1 MPGLIG
7 KQGVRPGAL
16 NMNRVFRALRYRT
29 EQAQYV
35 TFHRPPIYKTDDYGV
50 PSGSIGSN
58 EILVPD
64 LPAII
69 RPAIT
74 ADYSQERYGT
84 NVIGAARVYTPNI
97 ETIKNTQLKS
107 QPNPFIGGPL
117 SPMLTEEGVEQEV
130 EKIVDPMLRDPEI
143 LDIPPKLFDES
154 AQQTEEALTDAEI
167 ADIASRAIDATPD
180 ADEVQP
186 TDGKVID
193 LNKELD
199 AILIAE
205 GGYQN
210 DKDDSGNY
218 VNGVL
223 IGTNRGVTPAALA
236 KHRGVKASSITVED
250 IKNLTEQ
257 EARDIFKEEY
267 FYKPKLDKLPMDL
280 QASVFDMQ
288 INSGSN
294 AIKIL
299 QKLVGTKQDGII
311 GPKTLKALEDNPVSV
326 NEYADARIE
335 YYNKVVA
342 KSPEKKKFLS
352 GWTSRANSYK
362 V

>member
-1 MPGLIG
+1 MADIKYKMNWVPQA
-7 KQGVRPGAL
+7 KQLREKLTQQENVGIASKIDEDTDTDFYQNMYEAL
-16 NMNRVFRALRYRT
+16 STYFSSDEEANKV
-29 EQAQYV
+29 
-35 TFHRPPIYKTDDYGV
+35 
-50 PSGSIGSN
+50 
-58 EILVPD
+58 LVPD
-64 LPAII
+64 EVD
-69 RPAIT
+69 R
-74 ADYSQERYGT
+74 DSVSSE
-84 NVIGAARVYTPNI
+84 V
-97 ETIKNTQLKS
+97 LKS
-107 QPNPFIGGPL
+107 YDNIMRSYGNTGML
-117 SPMLTEEGVEQEV
+117 SPEAVEMEVDKVLGDPRMLEIPTKIFDDTEEVLTVDEV
-130 EKIVDPMLRDPEI
+130 
-143 LDIPPKLFDES
+143 S
-154 AQQTEEALTDAEI
+154 
-167 ADIASRAIDATPD
+167 DIASGAIDAAPD
-180 ADEVQP
+180 ADEVQH
-186 TDGKVID
+186 TDGKVTD
-193 LNKELD
+193 LSKELD

-236 KHRGVKASSITVED
+236 KHRGVKVSSITVED
-250 IKNLTEQ
+250 IKNVTEQ

-335 YYNKVVA
+335 YYNKVVT

>member
-1 MPGLIG
+1 MADIKYKINWVPQA
-7 KQGVRPGAL
+7 KQLREKLTQQENVGIASKIDEDTDTDFYQNMYEAL
-16 NMNRVFRALRYRT
+16 STYFSSDEEANKV
-29 EQAQYV
+29 
-35 TFHRPPIYKTDDYGV
+35 
-50 PSGSIGSN
+50 
-58 EILVPD
+58 LVPD
-64 LPAII
+64 EVD
-69 RPAIT
+69 R
-74 ADYSQERYGT
+74 DSVSSE
-84 NVIGAARVYTPNI
+84 V
-97 ETIKNTQLKS
+97 LKS
-107 QPNPFIGGPL
+107 YDNIMRSYGNTGML
-117 SPMLTEEGVEQEV
+117 SPEAVEMEVDKVLGDPRMLEIPTKIFDDTEEVLSVEEV
-130 EKIVDPMLRDPEI
+130 P
-143 LDIPPKLFDES
+143 
-154 AQQTEEALTDAEI
+154 
-167 ADIASRAIDATPD
+167 DIASDAIDAAPD

-250 IKNLTEQ
+250 IKNVTEQ

-335 YYNKVVA
+335 YYNKVVT

>member
-1 MPGLIG
+1 MNNRGTLTPDELVKFFLSREKRADLNKTEEEDTPNGLMQEEIVVEPLEDQESEDALDFLQRMIMSQSG
-7 KQGVRPGAL
+7 KVAEAKETLGEQLADIKEKAL
-16 NMNRVFRALRYRT
+16 A
-29 EQAQYV
+29 
-35 TFHRPPIYKTDDYGV
+35 
-50 PSGSIGSN
+50 
-58 EILVPD
+58 
-64 LPAII
+64 
-69 RPAIT
+69 
-74 ADYSQERYGT
+74 
-84 NVIGAARVYTPNI
+84 NI

-167 ADIASRAIDATPD
+167 ADIASRAIDAAPD

-326 NEYADARIE
+326 NDYADARIE

>member
-1 MPGLIG
+1 MADIKYKMNWVPQA
-7 KQGVRPGAL
+7 KQLREKLTQQENVGIASKIDEDTDTDFYQNMYEAL
-16 NMNRVFRALRYRT
+16 STYFSSDEEANKV
-29 EQAQYV
+29 
-35 TFHRPPIYKTDDYGV
+35 
-50 PSGSIGSN
+50 
-58 EILVPD
+58 LVPD
-64 LPAII
+64 EVD
-69 RPAIT
+69 R
-74 ADYSQERYGT
+74 DSVSSE
-84 NVIGAARVYTPNI
+84 V
-97 ETIKNTQLKS
+97 LKS
-107 QPNPFIGGPL
+107 YDNIMRSYGNTGML
-117 SPMLTEEGVEQEV
+117 SPEAVEMEVDKVLGDPRMLEIPTKIFDDTEEVLTVDEV
-130 EKIVDPMLRDPEI
+130 S
-143 LDIPPKLFDES
+143 DITS
-154 AQQTEEALTDAEI
+154 G
-167 ADIASRAIDATPD
+167 AIDATPD

-186 TDGKVID
+186 TGGKVID

-236 KHRGVKASSITVED
+236 KHRGVKVSSITVED
-250 IKNLTEQ
+250 IKNVTEQ

-335 YYNKVVA
+335 YYNKVVT

>member
-1 MPGLIG
+1 MADIKYKMNWVPQA
-7 KQGVRPGAL
+7 KQLREKLTQQENVGIASKIDEDTDTDFYQNMYEAL
-16 NMNRVFRALRYRT
+16 STYFSSDEEANKV
-29 EQAQYV
+29 
-35 TFHRPPIYKTDDYGV
+35 
-50 PSGSIGSN
+50 
-58 EILVPD
+58 LVPD
-64 LPAII
+64 EVD
-69 RPAIT
+69 R
-74 ADYSQERYGT
+74 DSVSSE
-84 NVIGAARVYTPNI
+84 V
-97 ETIKNTQLKS
+97 LKS
-107 QPNPFIGGPL
+107 YDNIMRSYGNTGML
-117 SPMLTEEGVEQEV
+117 SPEAVEMEVDKVLGDPRMLEIPTKIFDDTEEVLTVDEV
-130 EKIVDPMLRDPEI
+130 
-143 LDIPPKLFDES
+143 S
-154 AQQTEEALTDAEI
+154 
-167 ADIASRAIDATPD
+167 DIASGAIDAAPD

-193 LNKELD
+193 LSKELD

-250 IKNLTEQ
+250 IKNVTEQ

-335 YYNKVVA
+335 YYNKVVT

>member
-1 MPGLIG
+1 MFSRMNNRDTLSPDELV
-7 KQGVRPGAL
+7 KFFLSRQKRADL
-16 NMNRVFRALRYRT
+16 NKT
-29 EQAQYV
+29 EE
-35 TFHRPPIYKTDDYGV
+35 D
-50 PSGSIGSN
+50 
-58 EILVPD
+58 
-64 LPAII
+64 
-69 RPAIT
+69 
-74 ADYSQERYGT
+74 
-84 NVIGAARVYTPNI
+84 TPNGLMQEDI
-97 ETIKNTQLKS
+97 IVEPLEDQESEDTLDFLQRMIMSQSGKVAEAKETLGEQLADIKEKALANIDNIKNTQLKS
-107 QPNPFIGGPL
+107 GPNPFIGGPL

-130 EKIVDPMLRDPEI
+130 EKIVDPMLRDPKI

-154 AQQTEEALTDAEI
+154 AQQTEEALTVEEVS
-167 ADIASRAIDATPD
+167 DIASDAIDAAPD

-236 KHRGVKASSITVED
+236 KHRGVKVSSITVED
-250 IKNLTEQ
+250 IKNVTEQ

-335 YYNKVVA
+335 YYNKVVT

>member
-1 MPGLIG
+1 
-7 KQGVRPGAL
+7 
-16 NMNRVFRALRYRT
+16 
-29 EQAQYV
+29 
-35 TFHRPPIYKTDDYGV
+35 
-50 PSGSIGSN
+50 
-58 EILVPD
+58 
-64 LPAII
+64 
-69 RPAIT
+69 
-74 ADYSQERYGT
+74 
-84 NVIGAARVYTPNI
+84 
-97 ETIKNTQLKS
+97 
-107 QPNPFIGGPL
+107 
-117 SPMLTEEGVEQEV
+117 
-130 EKIVDPMLRDPEI
+130 
-143 LDIPPKLFDES
+143 
-154 AQQTEEALTDAEI
+154 
-167 ADIASRAIDATPD
+167 
-180 ADEVQP
+180 VQP

-236 KHRGVKASSITVED
+236 KHRGVKVSSITVED
-250 IKNLTEQ
+250 IKNVTEQ

-335 YYNKVVA
+335 YYNKVVT

>member
-1 MPGLIG
+1 MADIKYKMNWVPQA
-7 KQGVRPGAL
+7 KQLREKLTQQENVGIASKIDEDTDTDFYQNMYEAL
-16 NMNRVFRALRYRT
+16 STYFSSDEEANKV
-29 EQAQYV
+29 
-35 TFHRPPIYKTDDYGV
+35 
-50 PSGSIGSN
+50 
-58 EILVPD
+58 LVPD
-64 LPAII
+64 EVD
-69 RPAIT
+69 R
-74 ADYSQERYGT
+74 DSVSSE
-84 NVIGAARVYTPNI
+84 V
-97 ETIKNTQLKS
+97 LKS
-107 QPNPFIGGPL
+107 YDNIMRSYGNTGML
-117 SPMLTEEGVEQEV
+117 SPEAVEMEVDKVLGDPRMLEIPTKIFDDTEEVLTVDEV
-130 EKIVDPMLRDPEI
+130 S
-143 LDIPPKLFDES
+143 DITS
-154 AQQTEEALTDAEI
+154 G
-167 ADIASRAIDATPD
+167 AIDATPD

-186 TDGKVID
+186 TGGKVID

-236 KHRGVKASSITVED
+236 KHRGVKVSSITVED
-250 IKNLTEQ
+250 IKNVTEQ

-267 FYKPKLDKLPMDL
+267 FYKPKIDKLPMDL

-335 YYNKVVA
+335 YYNKVVT